1 MAVLSTWQ
9 PKDWPVHVE
18 WQPVLD
24 AFWRSA
30 EGERLS
36 QFVSARLN
44 GGAVVYP
51 AHPLWALQLTPLSAV
66 RVVILGQDPYHGPG
80 QAQGLSFSVADGV
93 KFPPSL
99 RNIFKELQRDLHQP
113 VPMSGSLEAWA
124 RRGVL
129 LLNTSFT
136 VEDGLPASHAKR
148 GWESL
153 SDAILREVALNAP
166 ACVYM
171 LWGGHAQAKAG
182 LIESATTQT
191 APDFLGLRERSALAA
206 GSGGLAGGPMA
217 GVENQEAQAQVSAA
231 RQALI
236 LKANHPSPLS
246 ALRPPVPFIGCGH
259 FSKAQDWLAAPGFDL
274 AWSL

>member
-1 MAVLSTWQ
+1 MAKLAAWQ
-9 PKDWPVHVE
+9 PSSWPVHPE

-24 AFWRSA
+24 AFWRST

-51 AHPLWALQLTPLSAV
+51 EHPLWALQLTPLSAV
-66 RVVILGQDPYHGPG
+66 RVVILGQDPYHGPD

-166 ACVYM
+166 ACVYI

-246 ALRPPVPFIGCGH
+246 ALRPPVPFICCGH
-259 FSKAQDWLAAPGFDL
+259 FSKAQHWLATRGL
-274 AWSL
+274 AIDWSL